1 MSKSDK
7 FRRVFKWIIYKIM
20 PKEKPEILKYFLEDL
35 LEWEIWYRAK
45 SMFSGWGIYRFEK
58 MFAILV
64 DDEFYFKT
72 WENNLK
78 DYLDAWS
85 IPFSYHSNWK
95 NHIITYYKIPE
106 NILEDRN
113 ELKLWI
119 KKSLEVPV
127 KPQKKT
133 LKTKYLS
140 KKVLE
145 YLLKIPIWKVSTYK
159 ILAAKFKVH
168 PRTIASIMK
177 YNKEPYIYPCYK
189 VIASDG
195 KISWYNTVRWIEE
208 KIEKLQNDWIEIID
222 WKIDKKYFFNE

>member
-1 MSKSDK
+1 
-7 FRRVFKWIIYKIM
+7 M

-35 LEWEIWYRAK
+35 LDGEIWYRAK
-45 SMFSGWGIYRFEK
+45 SMFSWWWIYKFEK

-64 DDEFYFKT
+64 DEEFYFKT

-78 DYLDAWS
+78 DYLDVWS
-85 IPFSYHSNWK
+85 NPFSYHSNWK
-95 NHIITYYKIPE
+95 NHIISYYKIPE
-106 NILEDRN
+106 NILEDRS

-133 LKTKYLS
+133 LKTKELRE
-140 KKVLE
+140 KVLE
-145 YLLKIPIWKVSTYK
+145 YLLTIPVWKVSTYK
-159 ILAAKFKVH
+159 ILAEKFKVH

-177 YNKEPYIYPCYK
+177 YNKEPSIYPCYK

-195 KISWYNTVRWIEE
+195 KLSGYNTLGWVEE
-208 KIEKLQNDWIEIID
+208 KIEKLQNDRIEIING
-222 WKIDKKYFFNE
+222 KIDRKYFYPNGQK